1 MLDHK
6 SPVQQQPVARRK
18 RKLPWLRLLLV
29 GIVALIILFG
39 LYKGG
44 EAAYK
49 ALFMQTVS
57 SEKIDEKAVLEE
69 LNRIAVLP
77 DEPPQIATVSDPEA
91 VRKQSEF
98 FANAQEGDLIIAFLK
113 ARQIIIYRPS
123 DGKIVNM
130 SVLGGE

>member
-1 MLDHK
+1 M
-6 SPVQQQPVARRK
+6 
-18 RKLPWLRLLLV
+18 KLFTK
-29 GIVALIILFG
+29 LF
-39 LYKGG
+39 
-44 EAAYK
+44 
-49 ALFMQTVS
+49 FMQTVS

-113 ARQIIIYRPS
+113 ARS
-123 DGKIVNM
+123 K
-130 SVLGGE
+130 